1 MEGWLL
7 PLSETFFPINDLLRR
22 KLQTSLIIIS
32 LTLCVASTLFL
43 LLFSDK
49 IGFGISL
56 MAEGTLT
63 AGFSIALSRFII
75 FIGILIFVIGA
86 LLISFMVFVM
96 MSQRVRDIGLMKAA
110 GCPNDLIFGYF
121 MNELLIVIFIGCF
134 LGVVLGIVADFAL
147 TNILI
152 SLKFQVSQNPINF
165 WIVLLVFALYFVLA
179 LIFGVKPILDTTKI
193 EAAKALSPTYYL
205 GISKEPGFK
214 IVSKSALT
222 IKIAL
227 RSLFRRKLA
236 TIRILLCLTT
246 VFILVTVVVAGG
258 IIADQTTKSWV
269 EKAIGRDIV
278 VIAHQEMCNQYKLLL
293 SKFHKAE
300 EVSQFNYTDSKYLLS
315 EELLNQLNLTPEIVS
330 VNMRLIVEAWIRE
343 VPGYILNSETGATTS
358 VGDSR
363 EGVSLIVG
371 VEPEK
376 VLSDWFLDGEFLKA
390 NKSWEAVI
398 GDSVAHKMFTLPLKQ
413 ELIVFGKQSNRFFNV
428 TGVCVDPINN
438 GNVTYVPLKDL
449 QNVTGVSKPNII
461 MVKIEDST
469 NRTEVLNRIRENVKK
484 VNSDYEVFELDEI
497 LAENIGFLSYVWSTI
512 MFLPFFSL
520 ASASLCL
527 ICYIMLI
534 IAEQRQEF
542 GVLRALGAKPKTVL
556 KIVSW
561 QSLVVLLSSYALGMA
576 FGVIATLLIL
586 VPEPLVTSFTII
598 EIAVWLLMAL
608 VATFIFS
615 LYPAIKFSKKPLL
628 EIMT

>member
-1 MEGWLL
+1 
-7 PLSETFFPINDLLRR
+7 LSETFFPINDLLRR

-49 IGFGISL
+49 IGFGIFL
-56 MAEGTLT
+56 MTEGILT
-63 AGFSIALSRFII
+63 TGFSIALSHFIT
-75 FIGILIFVIGA
+75 FIEILVFIIGA

-121 MNELLIVIFIGCF
+121 MNELLIITCLGCS
-134 LGVVLGIVADFAL
+134 LGIVLGILADFAL

-152 SLKFQVSQNPINF
+152 SLNFQVSQKPVNF
-165 WIVLLVFALYFVLA
+165 WIVLFVFVAYFVLA

-193 EAAKALSPTYYL
+193 EPAKALSPTYYL
-205 GISKEPGFK
+205 GMSKEPGFK

-227 RSLFRRKLA
+227 RSLLRRKLA
-236 TIRILLCLTT
+236 TFRILLCLTT
-246 VFILVTVVVAGG
+246 VFMLVTVVVAGG

-278 VIAHQEMCNQYKLLL
+278 VIAHEEMCSQYKRLL
-293 SKFHKAE
+293 SKFRKAE
-300 EVSQFNYTDSKYLLS
+300 QVAKFNYTDDKYLLS
-315 EELLNQLNLTPEIVS
+315 NELLNQLNQTIESLNIE
-330 VNMRLIVEAWIRE
+330 MRLILEAHIRE
-343 VPGYILNSETGATTS
+343 VPGYIFNSETGATTS

-363 EGVSLIVG
+363 ESVSLIVG

-376 VLSDWFLDGEFLKA
+376 VLTQWFLEGEFLKRD
-390 NKSWEAVI
+390 KSWEAVI
-398 GDSVAHKMFTLPLKQ
+398 GDSIAHKMFTFPLEQK
-413 ELIVFGKQSNRFFNV
+413 LRLFGQSENRSFDV
-428 TGVCVDPINN
+428 VGICVDPINN
-438 GNVTYVPLKDL
+438 GNVTYVPLKNL
-449 QNVTGVSKPNII
+449 QNVTGISKIN
-461 MVKIEDST
+461 MVLVKIEASN
-469 NRTEVLNRIRENVKK
+469 NRTEVLNRIRVNVKA
-484 VNSDYEVFELDEI
+484 VNADYEIFELNQI
-497 LAENIGFLSYVWSTI
+497 LEENIGFLDYVWSTI
-512 MFLPFFSL
+512 MFLSFFSL

-527 ICYIMLI
+527 MCYIMLI
-534 IAEQRQEF
+534 INEQRQEF

-561 QSLVVLLSSYALGMA
+561 QSLIVLLSSCALGIA
-576 FGVIATLLIL
+576 FGIIATLLIL
-586 VPEPLVTSFTII
+586 ISEPLVTSFTII
-598 EIAVWLLMAL
+598 EIAGWLLMAL
-608 VATFIFS
+608 VATFVFS

-628 EIMT
+628 EIMTQT